1 MKNFFAS
8 FILIIVVIALA
19 FVACGEDKTDISGQ
33 TNTTASESQTE
44 TTTYQRFYAEKAEN
58 AEDVRDPLVSSFLS
72 ACRKAQ
78 QEKMKLND
86 METYPEQKDY
96 TNLKAVDDFLV
107 IDGFATQYEVLLQDE
122 ITGEYYFD
130 GWYTGDTLTPAIV
143 AASMSNENIE
153 EQAIVKVGGRYSYD
167 YSKTTNY
174 EEWLLADE
182 TPWCDFEITNE
193 GWYHNT
199 ISHRFFEDDST
210 IFRTKP
216 VAGFKFDPKFK
227 CIVFTGELFF
237 GETCIGLKK

>member
-1 MKNFFAS
+1 MN
-8 FILIIVVIALA
+8 
-19 FVACGEDKTDISGQ
+19 
-33 TNTTASESQTE
+33 
-44 TTTYQRFYAEKAEN
+44 
-58 AEDVRDPLVSSFLS
+58 
-72 ACRKAQ
+72 
-78 QEKMKLND
+78 LND

-182 TPWCDFEITNE
+182 TPWTEEVTMEC
-193 GWYHNT
+193 WYHNS
-199 ISHRFFEDDST
+199 ISDKFFEQDSC
-210 IFRTKP
+210 IFRTTP
-216 VAGFKFDPKFK
+216 YRGFVFDPQSKR
-227 CIVFTGELFF
+227 IVFTGKLFL

>member
-1 MKNFFAS
+1 MKKFY
-8 FILIIVVIALA
+8 LIIIIVILALA
-19 FVACGEDKTDISGQ
+19 FVACGTDNKNTDSIESQ
-33 TNTTASESQTE
+33 TNTQ
-44 TTTYQRFYAEKAEN
+44 TTYQYFYSEKAKA
-58 AEDVRDPLVSSFLS
+58 AEPDPLVNSFIA

-130 GWYTGDTLTPAIV
+130 GWYTGDTITPVIV
-143 AASMSNENIE
+143 AASMSNANLE
-153 EQAIVKVGGRYSYD
+153 EQAIVKVGSRYSYD
-167 YSKTTNY
+167 YSKTSNY